1 MKIKPVKGKTFGAG
15 NILFNFVENIDGKLI
30 VERI

>member
-15 NILFNFVENIDGKLI
+15 NISFHFVEKSLMEN
-30 VERI
+30 

>member
-15 NILFNFVENIDGKLI
+15 NILFHFVEKSLMEN
-30 VERI
+30 

>member
-15 NILFNFVENIDGKLI
+15 NILFNFVEKSLMEN
-30 VERI
+30 